1 MMGGERVIDYY
12 GASAAHSVSDAARRA
27 LASLFDGLG
36 TTTEPNFAV
45 IGPAYNKV
53 LAMAMLL
60 AGAFIALAL
69 TERILGGSR
78 GAGWDVLS
86 RTLLACLT
94 AFAGLGIVE
103 YVSHY
108 ASLLPTVWSSDF
120 ILQGTVLAHQIQAIY
135 SRPIGPAQALGNW
148 IGLLIV
154 ALLTF
159 FLVIL
164 VYVELVLRAALILVT
179 ATFIPLVSVMA
190 IWPRLSGAA
199 SHLAQ
204 FLLMLFLSKF
214 VIVTAL
220 YVGFAMVAQG
230 LGTPEGSLVG
240 GLAILLIALFSP
252 VVLLQG
258 LRFAEA
264 GTSHLVRGWGA
275 TAVRALSTASGL
287 RIAGKPLGGLAGARL
302 GQAGRKLSSRVLA
315 FGSHVSKPPSKRE

>member
-1 MMGGERVIDYY
+1 MGGQPVIDYY
-12 GASAAHSVSDAARRA
+12 GASAAHSVSDAASRA

-36 TTTEPNFAV
+36 ITTEPNFAV

-69 TERILGGSR
+69 TERILGGAR
-78 GAGWDVLS
+78 GAGWDVLP
-86 RTLLACLT
+86 RTFLACLT
-94 AFAGLGIVE
+94 AFAGLGVVE

-108 ASLLPTVWSSDF
+108 ASLLATVWSSDF
-120 ILQGTVLAHQIQAIY
+120 VLRGTVLAHQIQATY
-135 SRPIGPAQALGNW
+135 SRPISPAHVLGHW

-154 ALLTF
+154 ALLTL

-204 FLLMLFLSKF
+204 FLLVLFLSKF

-230 LGTPEGSLVG
+230 LGTTEGSLVG
-240 GLAILLIALFSP
+240 GLAILLVALFSP
-252 VVLLQG
+252 VLLLQG
-258 LRFAEA
+258 FRFAEA
-264 GTSHLVRGWGA
+264 GTSHMVRGWGA
-275 TAVRALSTASGL
+275 TAVRGLGTVSGL
-287 RIAGKPLGGLAGARL
+287 RIAGKPLGGWAGAQLR
-302 GQAGRKLSSRVLA
+302 QAGRRFSSRALA
-315 FGSHVSKPPSKRE
+315 FSRRPPSKGE